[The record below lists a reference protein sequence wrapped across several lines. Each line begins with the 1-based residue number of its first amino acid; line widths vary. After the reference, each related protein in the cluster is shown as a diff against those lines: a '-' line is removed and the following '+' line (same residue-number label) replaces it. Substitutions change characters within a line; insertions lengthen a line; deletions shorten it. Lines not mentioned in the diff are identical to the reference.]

1 MKINLIS
8 SCPEYFGSNL
18 ATSILG
24 RAQKKGLVTIEIVNL
39 RDFADGQRKKIVDD
53 APYGGGPGMIL
64 KIEPIARALDYL
76 ESKNER
82 GHTLLTSAKGP
93 IFTQQIAH
101 QWCQLPVLTLICGHY
116 EGVDER
122 VLSLIDGEI
131 SLGQFVLTGGEP
143 AAAVMIDATVRLLP
157 GVLGNQDS
165 LSEESYTSDTLEYPQ
180 YTRPVEFRGLRVP
193 EILLSGHHGQINSWR
208 QMHSRTI
215 NVNNTI
221 EKN

>member
-18 ATSILG
+18 TTSILG

-53 APYGGGPGMIL
+53 TPYGGGPGMIL

-76 ESKNER
+76 TAKNER
-82 GHTLLTSAKGP
+82 GQALLTSAKGA
-93 IFTQQIAH
+93 IFCQKTAQR
-101 QWCQLPVLTLICGHY
+101 WSQLPALTLICGHF

-122 VLSLIDGEI
+122 VLNLIDGEI
-131 SLGQFVLTGGEP
+131 SLGQFILTGGEP
-143 AAAVMIDATVRLLP
+143 AACVMIDATVRLLP

-165 LSEESYTSDTLEYPQ
+165 LSEESFASGTLEYPQ
-180 YTRPVEFRGLRVP
+180 YTRPAEFRGLRVP
-193 EILLSGHHGQINSWR
+193 EILLSGHHGRINAWR
-208 QMHSRTI
+208 QAQSQVI
-215 NVNNTI
+215 NIN
-221 EKN
+221 KNA